1 MSSTNNDSEDDD
13 PRVHSSGMSSS
24 SAPPCGRRYELS
36 KSELRK
42 NNKPI
47 MEKKRRARINQ
58 CLNELKTLILD
69 ALKKDPARHT
79 KLEKADILEMTVR
92 HLQSLHRG
100 GASSR
105 HPPVPVAATGPTIEA
120 SSSSSAALTA
130 VVVQKFQTGYQEC
143 AGEVNRFVGRL
154 DGVDDD
160 IKKRLMS
167 HLDSCVAKM
176 RYVAATAATPPP
188 VHNYSLQQQQQ
199 IDPLATALVPSTAA
213 GPLHLLPDIA
223 LVPSPVPLP
232 PPPQPPPPQPVGRL
246 RTSAFTAV
254 HGLSSSPP
262 RTDHRSPYGVF
273 CDEPAVS
280 STSSWAEDVAAA
292 AAVTDKNPPLDFSMK
307 KPMATAACTGKKPLG
322 DIPVNVPTAVA
333 SSSHKTGS
341 APGSHRVTPAT
352 NRPTAAPAAGPHDGP
367 GTDPNMWRPW

>member
-1 MSSTNNDSEDDD
+1 
-13 PRVHSSGMSSS
+13 
-24 SAPPCGRRYELS
+24 
-36 KSELRK
+36 
-42 NNKPI
+42 
-47 MEKKRRARINQ
+47 
-58 CLNELKTLILD
+58 
-69 ALKKDPARHT
+69 
-79 KLEKADILEMTVR
+79 MTVR

-100 GASSR
+100 GGSSR
-105 HPPVPVAATGPTIEA
+105 QSSVPVAAAGPTIEA

-176 RYVAATAATPPP
+176 RYVAATAGTPPP
-188 VHNYSLQQQQQ
+188 VVHNHSLHQQQLQQQQQ
-199 IDPLATALVPSTAA
+199 MDSLAAALTPNT
-213 GPLHLLPDIA
+213 LRMLPDIA
-223 LVPSPVPLP
+223 FVPSPVPLP

-262 RTDHRSPYGVF
+262 DTDHRSPYGVF

-292 AAVTDKNPPLDFSMK
+292 VAVTTVGADKNPPLDFSMK
-307 KPMATAACTGKKPLG
+307 KSAAAAACTGKKPLG
-322 DIPVNVPTAVA
+322 DIPVNVPTA
-333 SSSHKTGS
+333 SSSHKTGT
-341 APGSHRVTPAT
+341 APGGHRATPAT
-352 NRPTAAPAAGPHDGP
+352 NGPTAAPAARPRDGP